1 MRTILVDCEDR
12 EYRKRL
18 INGLSISNLRY
29 EETYYRTP
37 EDENDHHHSVL
48 LVYYEKERG
57 WKLDRILM
65 EGIQ

>member
-37 EDENDHHHSVL
+37 EDENDHT
-48 LVYYEKERG
+48 
-57 WKLDRILM
+57 ILRC
-65 EGIQ
+65 

>member
-29 EETYYRTP
+29 EETYYRIP
-37 EDENDHHHSVL
+37 EDENDHYHSAL
-48 LVYYEKERG
+48 LVYYEKERE